1 MFRCKLCALSYDSIA
16 VVIACNDVSDAI
28 HNSDGVM
35 TPNRSGAM
43 IVHNLMHI
51 ICMLKCI
58 EL

>member
-1 MFRCKLCALSYDSIA
+1 MKSDDSIA
-16 VVIACNDVSDAI
+16 VVIAFNDVSEVI

-35 TPNRSGAM
+35 APNRPGAM

>member
-1 MFRCKLCALSYDSIA
+1 MKSYDSIA
-16 VVIACNDVSDAI
+16 VVIAFNGVSEVI

-35 TPNRSGAM
+35 APNRSGAM